1 MNAAPTEDRAALL
14 AEIARLE
21 TLLSTA
27 RDKLQAQT
35 STASRNELRPLQP
48 APASRPS
55 HALLLLADSALPLGS
70 FAFSAGLESHLA
82 HNRHTSSPAA
92 SSNFPQFLAL
102 SLHALATTT
111 LPYLAI
117 AHRHPRLLSRLDAAL
132 DAATLCPVARRA
144 SLAQGRA
151 LLTAWERAFRDADLM
166 AATPSAPAARERG
179 DDGGA
184 REALWIVSAAIRKAS
199 APTQPKSKIHDH
211 DAIAS
216 PDSNDDDDDD
226 DDDDEWFTKLAAPQ
240 GHFPPLWAVVTRAA
254 GLSSA
259 ESVYVFLLGHAKAVA
274 GACVRAGV
282 MGPYQAQALL
292 ASAWLKVEIQRV
304 MEGRWRMG
312 KAQGRFGWLGENGEE
327 EEKEGDEEEWMGG
340 VEEAGQGVPAMD
352 LWIGRHELLYSRIFN
367 S

>member
-1 MNAAPTEDRAALL
+1 MNAAPSEDRAALL
-14 AEIARLE
+14 AEIAGLE
-21 TLLSTA
+21 SLLSTA

-35 STASRNELRPLQP
+35 STAPRNEPGPFQP
-48 APASRPS
+48 APTSTPS

-82 HNRHTSSPAA
+82 HSRHASSSAA
-92 SSNFPQFLAL
+92 SASFPHFLAL

-111 LPYLAI
+111 LPYLTI
-117 AHRHPRLLSRLDAAL
+117 AHRRPRLLARLDAAL

-151 LLTAWERAFRDADLM
+151 LLTAWERAFRDADLT
-166 AATPSAPAARERG
+166 AAAAS

-184 REALWIVSAAIRKAS
+184 REALRIVSAAIRTAS
-199 APTQPKSKIHDH
+199 APPRPKTKLRDH
-211 DAIAS
+211 DASAS
-216 PDSNDDDDDD
+216 PDGNDDDH

-240 GHFPPLWAVVTRAA
+240 GHFPTLWAVVTRAA

-274 GACVRAGV
+274 GAGVRAGV

-292 ASAWLKVEIQRV
+292 ASAWLKAEIQRA

-312 KAQGRFGWLGENGEE
+312 KAQARFGWLGEDGEE
-327 EEKEGDEEEWMGG
+327 EERREGDEEEWMGG